1 MDKLHG
7 ASVSIGTK
15 HPQRKIKKR
24 LICVLLIIIFYF
36 ICSLGPDLFFR
47 ATPDT
52 RDAYITGNPVLILSE
67 TAGRVAAIAPANS
80 DSICKGDILL
90 QMENHRQE
98 SQFKQAEQNLLE
110 AEKETH
116 ERYIA
121 DSQNNAHILYAQM
134 AYQQALIEYNRRLQS
149 IGPAAISQNDLRQ
162 ALKNVNS
169 SKAALDLAIQH
180 YRRNLLRLHDADIA
194 QQQLI
199 VQARND
205 LQNAA
210 EALERTRVRSPVS
223 GYVAQ
228 RNVHPGLDVSP
239 GQTLMTIVPADQMW
253 INANFTA
260 AELTDVRVGQKALI
274 LTELYGNNVVFDGKV
289 EGWNQDADAALS
301 VLSSA
306 EKWISEVRKISVRI
320 SINPMQMSQYPL
332 RIGVS
337 TRVKLL
343 NHPPHSPPLTLV
355 RKGLTLLRAY
365 RKYLLDDDPA

>member
-1 MDKLHG
+1 MDKMYG
-7 ASVSIGTK
+7 ASVSIGK
-15 HPQRKIKKR
+15 KQPQRKNKKR
-24 LICVLLIIIFYF
+24 LLCALLIIIIYV
-36 ICSLGPDLFFR
+36 ICSLRPDLFFR

-67 TAGRVAAIAPANS
+67 TAGRVAVIAPANS
-80 DSICKGDILL
+80 DRICKGDILL
-90 QMENHRQE
+90 QMENHPQE
-98 SQFKQAEQNLLE
+98 SRFKQAEQNLLE

-121 DSQNNAHILYAQM
+121 DSQNNAHILHAQM
-134 AYQQALIEYNRRLQS
+134 NYQQALIEYNRRLQS
-149 IGPAAISQNDLRQ
+149 IGPAAISQNDLRH

-169 SKAALDLAIQH
+169 SKAVLDQAIQH
-180 YRRNLLRLHDADIA
+180 YRRNLLGLRDADIA
-194 QQQLI
+194 QRQRV
-199 VQARND
+199 VQARNT

-210 EALERTRVRSPVS
+210 EALERTRVRSPIN
-223 GYVAQ
+223 GYLVQ
-228 RNVHPGLDVSP
+228 RNVQTGLDVSP

-260 AELTDVRVGQKALI
+260 AELTDVRVGQKAVI
-274 LTELYGNNVVFDGKV
+274 LTEMYGNNVVFDGQV

-332 RIGVS
+332 RIGIA

-365 RKYLLDDDPA
+365 RKYLLGGDPA